1 MNEEAKNK
9 IKTERGISQEL
20 KRLKREI
27 KTVRSK
33 EKLLKKWGFSW
44 DVMRSEE
51 SYVRRANWDIGE
63 WREKERERW

>member
-1 MNEEAKNK
+1 MKTKKKKTEKEREKGRGRLMNEEAKNK

-33 EKLLKKWGFSW
+33 EKLLKK
-44 DVMRSEE
+44 
-51 SYVRRANWDIGE
+51 
-63 WREKERERW
+63 